1 MYLRISTQSV
11 EVKGSSSR
19 PRRHSC
25 HNNQKGQF
33 MKVFVTGATGFIG
46 YSTVKELI
54 NAGHQ
59 VLGLARSEAGAQS
72 LIAAGAEVH
81 RGNLEDMESLRS
93 GAAQADGVIHLAFDH
108 SAFGQDFW
116 KFAEVCEK
124 GQARNRGSRGRAHW
138 IGWGIGPPGPH
149 HFRNRQGECCSRSAR
164 NRGSFRRQPPKS
176 S

>member
-1 MYLRISTQSV
+1 
-11 EVKGSSSR
+11 
-19 PRRHSC
+19 
-25 HNNQKGQF
+25 

-46 YSTVKELI
+46 YTTVQELI

-108 SAFGQDFW
+108 SAFGQDFS

-124 GQARNRGSRGRAHW
+124 DKRAIEALGAALIGDRTARSSSLPEPEWAMPLQVSPQPRIISMPTTQILVKARKSQERQWRGA
-138 IGWGIGPPGPH
+138 
-149 HFRNRQGECCSRSAR
+149 E
-164 NRGSFRRQPPKS
+164 
-176 S
+176 